1 MEKTKNLYYIYHIP
15 GKKIGMTRNINNRVI
30 KCQGYKPGEFQ
41 ILESSYDK
49 EFIENKEHQW
59 QEFFKYKKD
68 FASYDNAE
76 KSPINQFKSNKT
88 MYTNVTDQTTT
99 FNVPVNKLKGYLMDN
114 LGHTFTT
121 SYGTYIV
128 NPELVRIIMANVRES
143 MYRNTAC
150 YVYNK
155 VLFEE
160 VNKMY
165 NTEPAPTANN
175 PLTFDPGNVYDL
187 IRQWAKERG
196 IYTSGDSKTQY
207 TKLCEESGELA
218 RAILKKDKEELTDA
232 IGDMV
237 VVLTN
242 LAALEG
248 LKIEDCVT
256 SAYDVIK
263 SRQGSMVNGTFVKD
277 NPSLIPNTK
286 FKMNPELITSS
297 TAPSLTNHIK
307 TTL

>member
-1 MEKTKNLYYIYHIP
+1 MEKTKNLYYLYHIP
-15 GKKIGMTRNINNRVI
+15 GKKVGMTRNIYRRVI
-30 KCQGYKPGEFQ
+30 LQQGYKDGEFQ

-49 EFIENKEHQW
+49 DFIEGKEKHW
-59 QEFFKYKKD
+59 QEWFGYKKD
-68 FASYDNAE
+68 LNSYDDAK

-99 FNVPVNKLKGYLMDN
+99 FNVPVNKLKGFLMDN

-128 NPELVRIIMANVRES
+128 TPELIRIIMANVRES

-165 NTEPAPTANN
+165 NTVPTTPETNSSS
-175 PLTFDPGNVYDL
+175 FDPNNVYDL
-187 IRQWAKERG
+187 IRKWATERG
-196 IYTSGDSKTQY
+196 IYTNGNTKTQY
-207 TKLCEESGELA
+207 IKLQEESGELA
-218 RAILKKDKEELTDA
+218 RAILKDNKSELIDA

-242 LAALEG
+242 LAELEG
-248 LKIEDCVT
+248 LKIEECVV

-263 SRQGSMVNGTFVKD
+263 SRQGSMVNGTFVKQD
-277 NPSLIPNTK
+277 YAAT
-286 FKMNPELITSS
+286 
-297 TAPSLTNHIK
+297 TAPSLNDHIK

>member
-1 MEKTKNLYYIYHIP
+1 MEKTKNLYYLYHIP
-15 GKKIGMTRNINNRVI
+15 GKKIGMTRNITNRVEI
-30 KCQGYKPGEFQ
+30 QQGYKPGEFQ

-49 EFIENKEHQW
+49 DFIEGKEKHW
-59 QEFFKYKKD
+59 QEWFGYKKD
-68 FASYDNAE
+68 LNSYDKAKN
-76 KSPINQFKSNKT
+76 SPINQFKSNKT

-114 LGHTFTT
+114 LGHIFTT
-121 SYGTYIV
+121 SYGTYTV
-128 NPELVRIIMANVRES
+128 TPELVRILVDNVRES

-155 VLFEE
+155 ILFEAT
-160 VNKMY
+160 N
-165 NTEPAPTANN
+165 NTTNNVAAPTTNN
-175 PLTFDPGNVYDL
+175 PLTFDPNNVYDL
-187 IRQWAKERG
+187 IRQWATERG
-196 IYTSGDSKTQY
+196 IYKSGDSKTQY

-218 RAILKKDKEELTDA
+218 RAILKKDRTELIDA

-248 LKIEDCVT
+248 LKIEECVT

-263 SRQGSMVNGTFVKD
+263 SRQGSMVNGTFVKQ
-277 NPSLIPNTK
+277 
-286 FKMNPELITSS
+286 
-297 TAPSLTNHIK
+297 
-307 TTL
+307 TL

>member
-1 MEKTKNLYYIYHIP
+1 MEKTKNLYYLYHIP
-15 GKKIGMTRNINNRVI
+15 GKKVGMTRNIYRRVI
-30 KCQGYKPGEFQ
+30 LQQGYKDGEFQ

-49 EFIENKEHQW
+49 DFIEGKEKHW
-59 QEFFKYKKD
+59 QEWFGYKKD
-68 FASYDNAE
+68 LNSYDKA
-76 KSPINQFKSNKT
+76 KSSPINQFKSNKT

-114 LGHTFTT
+114 LGHIFTT
-121 SYGTYIV
+121 SYGTYTV
-128 NPELVRIIMANVRES
+128 TPELVRIIMANVRES

-175 PLTFDPGNVYDL
+175 PLTFDPNNVYDL
-187 IRQWAKERG
+187 IRQWATERG
-196 IYTSGDSKTQY
+196 IYESGDSKTQY
-207 TKLCEESGELA
+207 IKLCEESGELA
-218 RAILKKDKEELTDA
+218 RAILKKDKAELTDA
-232 IGDMV
+232 IGDMI

-248 LKIEDCVT
+248 LKVEECVV

-263 SRQGSMVNGTFVKD
+263 SRRGSMINGTFVKED
-277 NPSLIPNTK
+277 TPFPRSGSYPNTV
-286 FKMNPELITSS
+286 
-297 TAPSLTNHIK
+297 PSLTDHIK

>member
-1 MEKTKNLYYIYHIP
+1 MEKTKNLYYLYHIP
-15 GKKIGMTRNINNRVI
+15 GKKVGMTRNINNRVI

-49 EFIENKEHQW
+49 DFIENKEHQW

-114 LGHTFTT
+114 LGHIFTT
-121 SYGTYIV
+121 SYGTYTV
-128 NPELVRIIMANVRES
+128 TPELVRILMANVRES

-165 NTEPAPTANN
+165 NTEPTTTTTN
-175 PLTFDPGNVYDL
+175 PLTFDPNNVYDL
-187 IRQWAKERG
+187 IRQWATDRG
-196 IYTSGDSKTQY
+196 IYKSGDSKTQY

-263 SRQGSMVNGTFVKD
+263 SRQGSMFNGTFVKSQQVA
-277 NPSLIPNTK
+277 N
-286 FKMNPELITSS
+286 TSS
-297 TAPSLTNHIK
+297 SLTDHIK
-307 TTL
+307 STL

>member
-15 GKKIGMTRNINNRVI
+15 GKKIGMTRNIYKRVI
-30 KCQGYKPGEFQ
+30 LQQGYKDGEFQ

-49 EFIENKEHQW
+49 DFIETREHQW

-68 FASYDNAE
+68 LGSYDEARN
-76 KSPINQFKSNKT
+76 SPINQFKSNKT

-99 FNVPVNKLKGYLMDN
+99 FNVPVNKLKGFLMDN

-121 SYGTYIV
+121 NYGTYTV
-128 NPELVRIIMANVRES
+128 TPELVKILVDNVRES

-155 VLFEE
+155 VLFEATQKTTPNDIYME
-160 VNKMY
+160 LPK
-165 NTEPAPTANN
+165 TQT
-175 PLTFDPGNVYDL
+175 DSVYDL
-187 IRQWAKERG
+187 IRQWAAGRG
-196 IYTSGDSKTQY
+196 IYTAGDSKTQY
-207 TKLCEESGELA
+207 IKLCEESGELA
-218 RAILKKDKEELTDA
+218 RAILKKDKAELIDA
-232 IGDMV
+232 IGDMI

-248 LKIEDCVT
+248 LKVEDCIQ

-263 SRQGSMVNGTFVKD
+263 SRQGSMINGTFVK
-277 NPSLIPNTK
+277 K
-286 FKMNPELITSS
+286 EYAAS

>member
-1 MEKTKNLYYIYHIP
+1 
-15 GKKIGMTRNINNRVI
+15 
-30 KCQGYKPGEFQ
+30 
-41 ILESSYDK
+41 
-49 EFIENKEHQW
+49 
-59 QEFFKYKKD
+59 
-68 FASYDNAE
+68 
-76 KSPINQFKSNKT
+76 

-114 LGHTFTT
+114 LGHIFTT
-121 SYGTYIV
+121 SYGTYTV
-128 NPELVRIIMANVRES
+128 TPELVRILVDNVRES

-160 VNKMY
+160 TSK
-165 NTEPAPTANN
+165 PTAKETQA
-175 PLTFDPGNVYDL
+175 PVSAYFDPNNVYDL
-187 IRQWAKERG
+187 IRQWADERG
-196 IYTSGDSKTQY
+196 IYRNGDSKTQY

-237 VVLTN
+237 IVLTN

-248 LKIEDCVT
+248 LKIEDCIT

-263 SRQGSMVNGTFVKD
+263 SRQGSMVNGTFVKQD
-277 NPSLIPNTK
+277 Y
-286 FKMNPELITSS
+286 TST

>member
-1 MEKTKNLYYIYHIP
+1 MEKTKNLYYLYHIP
-15 GKKIGMTRNINNRVI
+15 GKKVGMTRNINNRVI
-30 KCQGYKPGEFQ
+30 LQQGYKDGEFQ
-41 ILESSYDK
+41 ILESSCDK
-49 EFIENKEHQW
+49 DFIEGKEKHW
-59 QEFFKYKKD
+59 QEWFGYKKD
-68 FASYDNAE
+68 LNSYDKAKNN
-76 KSPINQFKSNKT
+76 PINQFKSNKT

-114 LGHTFTT
+114 LGHIFTT
-121 SYGTYIV
+121 SYGTYTV
-128 NPELVRIIMANVRES
+128 TPELVRILMDNVRES

-155 VLFEE
+155 VLFEAT
-160 VNKMY
+160 N
-165 NTEPAPTANN
+165 NAIQPPPTATN
-175 PLTFDPGNVYDL
+175 PLTFDPNNVYDL
-187 IRQWAKERG
+187 IRQWANERG
-196 IYTSGDSKTQY
+196 IYKSGDSKTQY

-263 SRQGSMVNGTFVKD
+263 SRQGSMFNGTFVK
-277 NPSLIPNTK
+277 SQQVANTA
-286 FKMNPELITSS
+286 L
-297 TAPSLTNHIK
+297 SLTDHIK
-307 TTL
+307 STL

>member
-1 MEKTKNLYYIYHIP
+1 MEKTKNLYYLYHIP
-15 GKKIGMTRNINNRVI
+15 GKKIGMTRNITNRVEI
-30 KCQGYKPGEFQ
+30 QQGYKPGEFQ

-49 EFIENKEHQW
+49 DFIEGKEKHW
-59 QEFFKYKKD
+59 QEWFGYKKD
-68 FASYDNAE
+68 LNSYDKAKNN
-76 KSPINQFKSNKT
+76 PINQFKSNKT

-114 LGHTFTT
+114 LGHIFTT
-121 SYGTYIV
+121 SYGTYTV
-128 NPELVRIIMANVRES
+128 TPELVRILMDNVRES

-155 VLFEE
+155 VLFEAT
-160 VNKMY
+160 N
-165 NTEPAPTANN
+165 NATPPPPPTATS
-175 PLTFDPGNVYDL
+175 PLTFDPNNVYDL
-187 IRQWAKERG
+187 IRQWATDRG
-196 IYTSGDSKTQY
+196 IYKSGDSKTQY

-218 RAILKKDKEELTDA
+218 RAILKKDRAELIDA

-248 LKIEDCVT
+248 LKLEECVV

-263 SRQGSMVNGTFVKD
+263 SRQGKMENGTFVKQ
-277 NPSLIPNTK
+277 
-286 FKMNPELITSS
+286 
-297 TAPSLTNHIK
+297 
-307 TTL
+307 TL

>member
-1 MEKTKNLYYIYHIP
+1 MEKTKNLYYLYHIP
-15 GKKIGMTRNINNRVI
+15 GKKVGMTRNIYRRVI
-30 KCQGYKPGEFQ
+30 LQQGYKDGEFQ

-49 EFIENKEHQW
+49 DFIEGKEKHW
-59 QEFFKYKKD
+59 QEWFGYKKD
-68 FASYDNAE
+68 LNSYDDAK

-114 LGHTFTT
+114 LGHTFET
-121 SYGTYIV
+121 SYGKYTV
-128 NPELVRIIMANVRES
+128 TPELVRILMANVRES

-160 VNKMY
+160 TNKPNGDSIKAAMY
-165 NTEPAPTANN
+165 HQPAPTATN
-175 PLTFDPGNVYDL
+175 PETFDHDNVYDL
-187 IRQWAKERG
+187 IRTWAAGRG
-196 IYTSGDSKTQY
+196 IYTAGDTKTQY
-207 TKLCEESGELA
+207 IKLQEESGELA
-218 RAILKKDKEELTDA
+218 RAILKNNKSELIDA

-248 LKIEDCVT
+248 LKIEECVV

-263 SRQGSMVNGTFVKD
+263 SRQGSMVNGTFVKQD
-277 NPSLIPNTK
+277 YAGT
-286 FKMNPELITSS
+286 

>member
-15 GKKIGMTRNINNRVI
+15 GKKIGMTRNINKRVI
-30 KCQGYKPGEFQ
+30 LQQGYKEGEFQ
-41 ILESSYDK
+41 VLESSYDK
-49 EFIENKEHQW
+49 DKMESRERHW
-59 QEFFKYKKD
+59 QEWFGYKKD
-68 FASYDNAE
+68 LNSYDQARN
-76 KSPINQFKSNKT
+76 SPINQFKSNKT

-99 FNVPVNKLKGYLMDN
+99 FNVPVNKLKGFLMDN
-114 LGHTFTT
+114 LGQTFET
-121 SYGTYIV
+121 SYGKYTV
-128 NPELVRIIMANVRES
+128 TPELVRVIVDNARES

-155 VLFEE
+155 VLFEKT
-160 VNKMY
+160 N
-165 NTEPAPTANN
+165 NTNTAI
-175 PLTFDPGNVYDL
+175 TTKVDFDPGNVYDL
-187 IRQWAKERG
+187 IRQWATDRG
-196 IYTSGDSKTQY
+196 IYNSGDSKTQY
-207 TKLCEESGELA
+207 IKLCEESGELS
-218 RAILKKDKEELTDA
+218 RAILKKNRAELIDA

-263 SRQGSMVNGTFVKD
+263 SRQGSMINGTFVKSD
-277 NPSLIPNTK
+277 TGTTPSL
-286 FKMNPELITSS
+286 S
-297 TAPSLTNHIK
+297 NHIK

>member
-1 MEKTKNLYYIYHIP
+1 MEKTKNLYYLYHIP
-15 GKKIGMTRNINNRVI
+15 GKKVGMTRNIYKRVI
-30 KCQGYKPGEFQ
+30 LQQGYKDGEFQ
-41 ILESSYDK
+41 VLESSYDK
-49 EFIENKEHQW
+49 NFIEGKEKHW
-59 QEFFKYKKD
+59 QEWFGYKKD
-68 FASYDNAE
+68 LNSYDDAK
-76 KSPINQFKSNKT
+76 KSTINQFKSNKT

-114 LGHTFTT
+114 LGHTFET
-121 SYGTYIV
+121 SYGKYTV
-128 NPELVRIIMANVRES
+128 TPELVRILMANVRES

-160 VNKMY
+160 TNKPNGDSIKAAMY
-165 NTEPAPTANN
+165 HQPAPTATN
-175 PLTFDPGNVYDL
+175 PLTFDPNNVYDL
-187 IRQWAKERG
+187 IRQWATERG

-218 RAILKKDKEELTDA
+218 RAILKNNKPELIDA

-248 LKIEDCVT
+248 LKIEECVV

-263 SRQGSMVNGTFVKD
+263 SRKGSMVNGTFVKQD
-277 NPSLIPNTK
+277 YAA
-286 FKMNPELITSS
+286 S

>member
-1 MEKTKNLYYIYHIP
+1 MEKTKNLYYLYHIP
-15 GKKIGMTRNINNRVI
+15 GKKIGMTRNITNRI
-30 KCQGYKPGEFQ
+30 EIQQGYKPGEFQ

-49 EFIENKEHQW
+49 DFIESKEKHW
-59 QEFFKYKKD
+59 QEWFGYKKD
-68 FASYDNAE
+68 LNSYDKAKN
-76 KSPINQFKSNKT
+76 SPINQFKSNKT

-114 LGHTFTT
+114 LGHIFTT
-121 SYGTYIV
+121 SYGTYTV
-128 NPELVRIIMANVRES
+128 TPELVRILVDNVRES

-155 VLFEE
+155 ILFEAT
-160 VNKMY
+160 N
-165 NTEPAPTANN
+165 NTTNNVAAPTTNN
-175 PLTFDPGNVYDL
+175 PLTFDPNNVYDL
-187 IRQWAKERG
+187 IRQWATERG
-196 IYTSGDSKTQY
+196 IYKSGDSKTQY

-218 RAILKKDKEELTDA
+218 RAILKKDRTELIDA

-248 LKIEDCVT
+248 LKIEECVT

-263 SRQGSMVNGTFVKD
+263 SRQGSMVNGTFVKQ
-277 NPSLIPNTK
+277 
-286 FKMNPELITSS
+286 
-297 TAPSLTNHIK
+297 
-307 TTL
+307 TL

>member
-1 MEKTKNLYYIYHIP
+1 MEKTKNLYYLYHIP
-15 GKKIGMTRNINNRVI
+15 GKKIGMTRNITNRI
-30 KCQGYKPGEFQ
+30 EIQQGYKPGEFQ

-49 EFIENKEHQW
+49 DFIESKEKHW
-59 QEFFKYKKD
+59 QEWFGYKKD
-68 FASYDNAE
+68 LNSYDKAKN
-76 KSPINQFKSNKT
+76 SPINQFKSNKT

-114 LGHTFTT
+114 LGHIFTT
-121 SYGTYIV
+121 SYGTYTV
-128 NPELVRIIMANVRES
+128 TPELVRILVDNVRES

-155 VLFEE
+155 ILFEAT
-160 VNKMY
+160 N
-165 NTEPAPTANN
+165 NTTNNVVAPTAND
-175 PLTFDPGNVYDL
+175 PLTFDPNNVYDL
-187 IRQWAKERG
+187 IRQWATERG
-196 IYTSGDSKTQY
+196 IYKSGDSKTQY

-218 RAILKKDKEELTDA
+218 RAILKKDRTELIDA

-248 LKIEDCVT
+248 LKIEECVT

-263 SRQGSMVNGTFVKD
+263 SRQGSMVNGTFVKQ
-277 NPSLIPNTK
+277 
-286 FKMNPELITSS
+286 
-297 TAPSLTNHIK
+297 
-307 TTL
+307 TL

>member
-99 FNVPVNKLKGYLMDN
+99 FNVPVNKLKGFLMDN

-121 SYGTYIV
+121 SYGTYTV
-128 NPELVRIIMANVRES
+128 TPELVKTIMANVRES

-160 VNKMY
+160 VNKLY
-165 NTEPAPTANN
+165 NTEPVKND
-175 PLTFDPGNVYDL
+175 FDPNNVYDL
-187 IRQWAKERG
+187 IRQWATNRG
-196 IYTSGDSKTQY
+196 IYANGDTKTQY
-207 TKLCEESGELA
+207 IKLQEESGELA
-218 RAILKKDKEELTDA
+218 RAILKDNKSELIDA
-232 IGDMV
+232 IGDMI

-248 LKIEDCVT
+248 LKVEECVV

-263 SRQGSMVNGTFVKD
+263 SRQGSMVNGTFVKQD
-277 NPSLIPNTK
+277 YAGT
-286 FKMNPELITSS
+286 

>member
-15 GKKIGMTRNINNRVI
+15 GKKVGMTRNIYKRVI
-30 KCQGYKPGEFQ
+30 LQQGYKDGEFQ
-41 ILESSYDK
+41 ILESSFDKHFIEDK
-49 EFIENKEHQW
+49 EKQW
-59 QEFFKYKKD
+59 QRFFNYKQD
-68 FASYDNAE
+68 LSSYDDAKN
-76 KSPINQFKSNKT
+76 SPINQFKSNKT

-114 LGHTFTT
+114 LGHTFET
-121 SYGTYIV
+121 SYGKYTV
-128 NPELVRIIMANVRES
+128 TPELVKILVDNIRES

-150 YVYNK
+150 YIYNK

-160 VNKMY
+160 TQKKFTGV
-165 NTEPAPTANN
+165 PLPPTANN
-175 PLTFDPGNVYDL
+175 PETFDSNNIYDF
-187 IRQWAKERG
+187 IRQWATERG
-196 IYTSGDSKTQY
+196 IYTNGDAKTQY
-207 TKLCEESGELA
+207 IKLQEESGELA
-218 RAILKKDKEELTDA
+218 RAILKKDKPELIDA

-248 LKIEDCVT
+248 LKIEECVV

-263 SRQGSMVNGTFVKD
+263 SRQGSMINGTFVKA
-277 NPSLIPNTK
+277 N
-286 FKMNPELITSS
+286 S
-297 TAPSLTNHIK
+297 TTPSLTNHIQ

>member
-15 GKKIGMTRNINNRVI
+15 GKKIGMTRNIYKRVI
-30 KCQGYKPGEFQ
+30 LQQGYKDGEFQ

-68 FASYDNAE
+68 LCSYDQARN
-76 KSPINQFKSNKT
+76 SPINQFKSNKT

-99 FNVPVNKLKGYLMDN
+99 FNVPVNKLKGFLMDN

-121 SYGTYIV
+121 SYGTYTV
-128 NPELVRIIMANVRES
+128 TPELVKIIMANVRES

-155 VLFEE
+155 VLFEA

-165 NTEPAPTANN
+165 NTEPAPTATN
-175 PLTFDPGNVYDL
+175 PLTFDPNNVYDL
-187 IRQWAKERG
+187 IRQWASNRG
-196 IYTSGDSKTQY
+196 IYSNGDTKTQY
-207 TKLCEESGELA
+207 IKLQEESGELA
-218 RAILKKDKEELTDA
+218 RAILKDNKSELIDA
-232 IGDMV
+232 IGDMI

-248 LKIEDCVT
+248 LKVEECVV

-263 SRQGSMVNGTFVKD
+263 SRQGSMVNGTFVKQD
-277 NPSLIPNTK
+277 YAA
-286 FKMNPELITSS
+286 S
-297 TAPSLTNHIK
+297 TAPSLTDHIK